1 MAIYGYARVS
11 TQEQN
16 LDRQLVRLEAEGCDR
31 IYTEKLSG
39 VSTSKRIELK
49 NMLDNIEEGDTVI
62 VCDLSRISRSLSDLL
77 KLVDTI
83 RVKGAS
89 FKSLK
94 ESWIDTTNENPQSKL
109 IMNIMASIYEFEREM
124 LLERQKEGITEAK
137 KRGVYKGRPTKY
149 TEKNEK
155 INLALELFQ
164 NRASNGY
171 TVKRIS
177 EATGIGEA
185 TIYRKAKERELT

>member
-1 MAIYGYARVS
+1 MTIYGYARVS

-16 LDRQLVRLEAEGCDR
+16 LDRQLVRLDAEGCGH
-31 IYTEKLSG
+31 IYKEKLSG
-39 VSTSKRIELK
+39 ASTAKRIELE
-49 NMLDNIEEGDTVI
+49 NILDNLKTGDTVI

-77 KLVDTI
+77 KLIDTI
-83 RVKGAS
+83 RTKGAS

-94 ESWIDTTNENPQSKL
+94 ESWIDTTKENPQSKL

-124 LLERQKEGITEAK
+124 LLERQKEGVAEAK
-137 KRGVYKGRPTKY
+137 KRGVYKGRPARY

-164 NRASNGY
+164 NRNSNKY

-185 TIYRKAKERELT
+185 TIYRKAKERGLT